1 MPRHPTTLSSN
12 NSHWMCCPGAFA
24 TWRQFYKIGF
34 VGTPQMRSWEIH
46 FLKKLSSMKME
57 NQIKGNLEL
66 SRWTRKIA
74 EEDCNLERKW
84 GLAAQFK
91 EERVFSTKCV
101 WLLGGF
107 EIQWSA
113 VRVSPSGNPQ
123 DLNFSKTATGITKL
137 FWVTIEGYLS
147 YLLQKSN

>member
-107 EIQWSA
+107 EISSCRFLIQGLMALIWA
-113 VRVSPSGNPQ
+113 YWDIGTPWVSCPFADHYNCSPPEM
-123 DLNFSKTATGITKL
+123 A
-137 FWVTIEGYLS
+137 
-147 YLLQKSN
+147 